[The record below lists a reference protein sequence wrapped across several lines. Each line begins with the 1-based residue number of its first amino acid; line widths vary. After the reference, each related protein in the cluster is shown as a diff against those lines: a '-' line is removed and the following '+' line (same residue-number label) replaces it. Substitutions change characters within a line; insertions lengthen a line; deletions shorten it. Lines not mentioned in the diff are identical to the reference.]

1 MSGTEMIIVAFAAV
15 IVFIIAL
22 YCGIRISNFRD
33 ELNYINAE
41 INRTVGS
48 ERIHWQHEKKRLWL
62 SLIPYY
68 CR

>member
-41 INRTVGS
+41 INRTVES

-62 SLIPYY
+62 SLIPFY
-68 CR
+68 RR